1 MTARAIDKV
10 RRLEGLASALPQVP
24 IRTDHVLHA
33 GMYARTVF
41 VPAGVMITGV
51 EIKIPTLLIIDG
63 EAIVYADDKPMR
75 LSGHNVLSCQAP
87 RKQAFVAETD
97 LRLTMVFPT
106 AATTIEEAERQFS
119 DEAHLLL
126 SRR

>member
-1 MTARAIDKV
+1 MRDLAASQPRIAAQIPAQIPAMTARAIDKV

-63 EAIVYADDKPMR
+63 EATVYVDGEPMR
-75 LSGHNVLSCQAP
+75 LSGHNVL
-87 RKQAFVAETD
+87 
-97 LRLTMVFPT
+97 
-106 AATTIEEAERQFS
+106 
-119 DEAHLLL
+119 
-126 SRR
+126 